1 MNRVYY
7 HYTEW
12 EDFQSGMYNEIK
24 EGREERIQ
32 KAIELL
38 TDNDLCYR
46 FMKQVT
52 EKWVKACE
60 QTFTNNFNH
69 QAFLGQCA
77 CAMYADVRDN
87 ETRQA
92 WGMLTDKQ
100 RYNANKIADRVFN
113 EWMVQYE
120 KNYWQECL

>member
-1 MNRVYY
+1 MKHIY
-7 HYTEW
+7 HHYELW

-38 TDNDLCYR
+38 TDDELCYKW
-46 FMKQVT
+46 MKKVSV
-52 EKWVKACE
+52 EWKYACE
-60 QTFTNNFNH
+60 HTFTNRFNH

-87 ETRQA
+87 ETKKA
-92 WGMLTDKQ
+92 WWCLTEEQ
-100 RYNANKIADRVFN
+100 RHNANRIADKVYN
-113 EWMVQYE
+113 EWRKEYE
-120 KNYWQECL
+120 KTIGD